1 MATEFA
7 VHLWGITIIP
17 SLQLLTAPSWIA
29 FTVHDNHHCMTIHQL
44 TSHYYCVLLRF
55 SVHIVNPLCTSHTWS
70 FTKLFHILSRINL
83 ESAWCCYREYVVTC
97 WMILVT
103 QQAQNHQSIIMNLHA
118 VKYSL
123 DEWMLTDSTC
133 LPNIHSLRWELA
145 VGTIRV
151 HKQEHWQS
159 LVDTAS
165 FYVFIVHIVDSMC
178 TSRTWSCRVKVCSTY
193 EAKYKFMMLLSWIC
207 GKPVEW
213 YSWANRHK
221 TTRQLLR
228 SCTRCAILTDTTGMA
243 QKPRSDSQSSDTV
256 SSYRRIQMKKMLL
269 ATSNEFCSIIQC
281 PTTTYHTHV
290 RYHKISCC

>member
-1 MATEFA
+1 M
-7 VHLWGITIIP
+7 L
-17 SLQLLTAPSWIA
+17 
-29 FTVHDNHHCMTIHQL
+29 
-44 TSHYYCVLLRF
+44 
-55 SVHIVNPLCTSHTWS
+55 
-70 FTKLFHILSRINL
+70 
-83 ESAWCCYREYVVTC
+83 TC

-228 SCTRCAILTDTTGMA
+228 SCTQCEILTPQAWPQNQEAIVSRQILRVRIVVFRWKKCFWQHPTSFVRSYNVQPQRITHMSGITKFHA
-243 QKPRSDSQSSDTV
+243 VNQTVFVGRKPIGVNWSSK
-256 SSYRRIQMKKMLL
+256 SRHCNSLSL
-269 ATSNEFCSIIQC
+269 SNKQVQRDC
-281 PTTTYHTHV
+281 
-290 RYHKISCC
+290 R